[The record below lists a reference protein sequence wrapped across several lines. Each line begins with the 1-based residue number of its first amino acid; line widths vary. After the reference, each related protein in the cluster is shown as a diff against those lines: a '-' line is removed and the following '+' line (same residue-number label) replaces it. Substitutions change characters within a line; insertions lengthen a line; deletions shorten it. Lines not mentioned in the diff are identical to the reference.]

1 VPVNQHQAKDMPI
14 QKSRKWVRCLAKL
27 EAEFVPVCGTLPVC
41 SAMIRDISRG
51 GFRLISIVPVE
62 SGMTIR
68 IRLNSVREA
77 RVVHVS
83 RETRGQW
90 SMGCAFSEEITS
102 ADVQQLLASP
112 S

>member
-1 VPVNQHQAKDMPI
+1 
-14 QKSRKWVRCLAKL
+14 
-27 EAEFVPVCGTLPVC
+27 
-41 SAMIRDISRG
+41 
-51 GFRLISIVPVE
+51 
-62 SGMTIR
+62 MTIR

-77 RVVHVS
+77 RVGP
-83 RETRGQW
+83 RFTRDKGQW

>member
-1 VPVNQHQAKDMPI
+1 MTIRIRLN
-14 QKSRKWVRCLAKL
+14 SVR
-27 EAEFVPVCGTLPVC
+27 EARVVH
-41 SAMIRDISRG
+41 
-51 GFRLISIVPVE
+51 ISIVPVE

-83 RETRGQW
+83 REDRGQW